1 MKIYIGKSSVQL
13 VGVSNALFILL
24 YLTPAPFVYLKSFL
38 FATDLSLLL
47 DIILVEY
54 GVIIRTLVNT

>member
-13 VGVSNALFILL
+13 VGVSNTLFILL
-24 YLTPAPFVYLKSFL
+24 YLTPAAFVYLKSFL

>member
-1 MKIYIGKSSVQL
+1 MQL
-13 VGVSNALFILL
+13 VGVSNAVLL

-54 GVIIRTLVNT
+54 GVINRTLVNT